1 MVRPGRAQAR
11 RVCGA
16 AGKHRPFRRRNQIER
31 KTGCGQTLS
40 SPNSERCLAK
50 YPSVFRTS
58 FRERVVGRDRR
69 ARRFRCKNVPD
80 RPAVGPYHTM
90 LEIPM
95 KERKCSAGIL
105 SSRAD
110 NVWPHPCAGEG
121 PLVVRPRRKK
131 TQGRVF
137 APCARWAGCGM
148 IPRITHTGKEVTKE
162 FVDHEPD
169 RHRRDPQT
177 V

>member
-1 MVRPGRAQAR
+1 MALTTVRAMQKSHRRHDYHSNSEVPGAI
-11 RVCGA
+11 
-16 AGKHRPFRRRNQIER
+16 RRRWRPAWRCIHHAGVFPHPGE
-31 KTGCGQTLS
+31 TGHILPDLKRQ
-40 SPNSERCLAK
+40 
-50 YPSVFRTS
+50 
-58 FRERVVGRDRR
+58 GRDRR

-110 NVWPHPCAGEG
+110 NVWPHPCAGKG